1 MMKIG
6 EAIYK
11 TQQETGGQTETTHPT
26 GEAKTDSNT
35 VDAEIVD

>member
-1 MMKIG
+1 MKIG

-11 TQQETGGQTETTHPT
+11 AQQETTAQTEATTHPT
-26 GEAKTDSNT
+26 SESTNSNT